1 MNFWA
6 RQRIQSGKTQRDI
19 GGPIGKTKAL
29 VSAWERDEAVPPLEH
44 ADRLAILYGVPVGRV
59 LHEMKLQA
67 KRIRKPRLAA
77 AEEINRRPTSGRR
90 CVAQPV

>member
-6 RQRIQSGKTQRDI
+6 RQRIQTGRTQLDI
-19 GGPIGKTKAL
+19 GQPIGKSKAL

-44 ADRLAILYGVPVGRV
+44 ADRLATLYGVPVARI

-67 KRIRKPRLAA
+67 KRIRKPRLA
-77 AEEINRRPTSGRR
+77 ITNR
-90 CVAQPV
+90 